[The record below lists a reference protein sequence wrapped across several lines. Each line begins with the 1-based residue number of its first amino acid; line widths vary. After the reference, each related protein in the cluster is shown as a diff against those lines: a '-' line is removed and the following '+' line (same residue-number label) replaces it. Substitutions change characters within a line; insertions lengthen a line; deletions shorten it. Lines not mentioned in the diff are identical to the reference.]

1 MFTEHNVFSLLQI
14 FNARQV
20 ADSDILNL
28 GNETASAKPQICNI
42 PYNKGSSRDA
52 PKMGIQNLLKCK
64 QNTTIDCTCPTIY
77 CFSVKKNTVVARI

>member
-28 GNETASAKPQICNI
+28 GNETASAKPEICNI

-64 QNTTIDCTCPTIY
+64 QNTTIDSIWTKNY
-77 CFSVKKNTVVARI
+77 CFCWKKNTVVA